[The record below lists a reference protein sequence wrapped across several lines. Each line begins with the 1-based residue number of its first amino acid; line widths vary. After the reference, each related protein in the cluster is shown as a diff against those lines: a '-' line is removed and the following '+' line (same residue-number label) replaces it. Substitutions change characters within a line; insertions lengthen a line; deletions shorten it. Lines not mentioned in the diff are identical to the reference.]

1 MPEAGINYQA
11 ANDRYPE
18 VVGVIMSKLRRGT
31 RKFGKSGA
39 DRLRYQNAK
48 PERLKWELV
57 WSHKPEKLLKDDGK
71 ELIERTVEE
80 EVERQLAL
88 VKPPILR
95 ATIGEWVGEAVLGMM
110 HGIPD
115 EIQVKEASA
124 VQFRHASA
132 TRWAAMPPEERQ
144 ADALEKALSEELTK
158 KNRAEIRRKARS
170 MFGKMFAD
178 FGLENVAASMDDPKE
193 LLDDLEEAVK
203 EFLEDYSSSW
213 TEDNDA

>member
-1 MPEAGINYQA
+1 MPEVGIDYQN

-57 WSHKPEKLLKDDGK
+57 WSHKPEQLLEDDGK

-88 VKPPILR
+88 VKMPVLR
-95 ATIGEWVGEAVLGMM
+95 ATIGEWTGEAILGIM

-115 EIQVKEASA
+115 EVRTKEDTS

-132 TRWAAMPPEERQ
+132 TRWAAMTPEEKAVDRVTE
-144 ADALEKALSEELTK
+144 ALTAELTK
-158 KNRAEIRRKARS
+158 KKGSEIRRKARAL
-170 MFGKMFAD
+170 FGKAFKD
-178 FGLENVAASMDDPKE
+178 FGLEAAAMNMDDPKE
-193 LLDDLEEAVK
+193 MLDDLEEAVK
-203 EFLEDYSSSW
+203 EFLEEYAADW
-213 TEDNDA
+213 TEA

>member
-1 MPEAGINYQA
+1 MPEAGINYQT

-31 RKFGKSGA
+31 RKFGKSGT

-57 WSHKPEKLLKDDGK
+57 WSHRPEKVLKDDGK

-88 VKPPILR
+88 VKPPVLR
-95 ATIGEWVGEAVLGMM
+95 ATIGEWTGEAVLGLM

-115 EIQVKEASA
+115 EIHAKENAT

-158 KNRAEIRRKARS
+158 KNRVEIRRKVRA
-170 MFGKMFAD
+170 MFGKMFTD
-178 FGLENVAASMDDPKE
+178 FGLENIAADMADPKDF
-193 LLDDLEEAVK
+193 LTDLEAATK
-203 EFLEDYSSSW
+203 EFLEDYTADW
-213 TEDNDA
+213 MAENDA